1 MMNRKSPCQELEV
14 SAKKTIPRKVARSK
28 KHEETNLD
36 EDSDDERECFINI
49 RKKKLDLMRK
59 NSLQEESSSSGNV
72 SPSSSSTCSSRD
84 AQYRRAESSHS
95 HPVSSPVSQSDT
107 NLQEEA
113 EEPKK
118 PRLRLRLRR

>member
-1 MMNRKSPCQELEV
+1 MNRKSPCQELEV

-59 NSLQEESSSSGNV
+59 NSLQEDNDAL
-72 SPSSSSTCSSRD
+72 RD
-84 AQYRRAESSHS
+84 VIDRKNRDLYNT
-95 HPVSSPVSQSDT
+95 D
-107 NLQEEA
+107 
-113 EEPKK
+113 K
-118 PRLRLRLRR
+118 RLKTTDNQLKVKFFIYYQ

>member
-1 MMNRKSPCQELEV
+1 MNRKSPCQELEV

-95 HPVSSPVSQSDT
+95 VTSPVSQSDT